1 MDAPSAEPHTV
12 LIVDD
17 QPQIVF
23 LLEFTLGAEGFR
35 TFTAHDGVE
44 ALEQVR
50 RHRPSLMVLDVMM
63 PRMDGWAVLQH
74 LQALGAEERPQV
86 VMVTALAGAAD
97 RARAMGLGAAAFV
110 PKPFDVAEVA
120 RTLHA
125 LELEPDVER
134 VS

>member
-1 MDAPSAEPHTV
+1 MDAPAFEPHTV

-23 LLEFTLGAEGFR
+23 LLEFTLGAEGFQ
-35 TFTAHDGVE
+35 TFTAHDGLE
-44 ALEQVR
+44 AMEQVR
-50 RHRPSLMVLDVMM
+50 RHRPSLMILDVMM
-63 PRMDGWAVLQH
+63 PRMDGWSVLQE

-110 PKPFDVAEVA
+110 PKPFDVAEIS
-120 RTLHA
+120 RTLHE
-125 LELEPDVER
+125 LELDVER
-134 VS
+134 AS